1 MSEGNSFGGQLVRQ
15 HDDNERYTFLRISS
29 KERTSGN
36 PYDFDARFGND
47 IKLDNITEIHLMQAS
62 IPNIGN
68 NVSADIG
75 NNVFTYTGTV
85 SGPQQVVFTD
95 AFYTTTQIINRL
107 ESEINLAIAPSTIS
121 VAQNATTGKITFTVT
136 GAETITYSNT
146 GLNFTLGFTE
156 SIGPIG
162 AVSAQALPTLN
173 GSTLFYI
180 HSTNMSNNNTLLLSA
195 GSNIEDVN
203 GAFTIPISV
212 PFGVYQNY
220 TGNENLDRIV
230 FGKTGRSLRS
240 MRITLRTNG
249 GRLFTELT
257 DNFEMVLVLKVM
269 YN

>member
-1 MSEGNSFGGQLVRQ
+1 MSSGNSFGGQLVRQ

-29 KERTSGN
+29 KERNSGD
-36 PYDFDARFGND
+36 PYDFVARFGND

-75 NNVFTYTGTV
+75 NNVFTYTGSV
-85 SGPQQVVFTD
+85 SGPQQVLFTD
-95 AFYTTTQIINRL
+95 AFYTTTQIITRL

-121 VAQNATTGKITFTVT
+121 VTQDATTGKITFTIT
-136 GAETITYSNT
+136 GAETITYANT

-180 HSTNMSNNNTLLLSA
+180 HSTNMSNNNTLL
-195 GSNIEDVN
+195 
-203 GAFTIPISV
+203 
-212 PFGVYQNY
+212 YQNY

-230 FGKTGRSLRS
+230 FGKNGRSLRS
-240 MRITLRTNG
+240 IGITLRTNG